1 MASLDKVQFSTE
13 SGFDLERAMELANL
27 ISVTYNE
34 YEVWDTNKDLQS
46 KESLPK
52 VITGSKAFINLGTN
66 SLERCAKDG
75 KKTEKSQPNRDY
87 ERLNDFWHQQQAK
100 VVSYERIDSFWFPQW
115 WWGEVIKLKNIWE
128 FFRTDIRNIF
138 VKLQDLVVDEPIF
151 GFIARS
157 QIEPNKFFVVFRGTR
172 EAAEWFNNFRPVP
185 KPFLV
190 DGNFGNLGEV
200 RNGFNLIYSSEPN
213 RKSKYLTIQKT
224 IQETIDKLFEDK
236 QINNDSQIFVTGH
249 SLGAGLA
256 TLAALHIHNL
266 TKSKNI
272 KPSIQL
278 YTFASPRVGDENFAK
293 HFNDIQS
300 YRVINSEDLIQSIP
314 LPTTEVVDDETFNGM
329 NPLKKARFAAFKAF
343 LDTITNGQ
351 AEKHYQHIG
360 ASVTFTKQTGKI
372 AGNHNLTNT
381 YREALN
387 IPSNTVQ

>member
-1 MASLDKVQFSTE
+1 MISIDKVQFSTE

-34 YEVWDTNKDLQS
+34 YEVWDTNKDLQNLD
-46 KESLPK
+46 SLPK
-52 VITGSKAFINLGTN
+52 TITGSKTFVNLSTN
-66 SLERCAKDG
+66 SLERAAKDG
-75 KKTEKSQPNRDY
+75 KKTEISQPNKDY
-87 ERLNDFWHQQQAK
+87 KRLDNFWHQQLDK
-100 VVSYERIDSFWFPQW
+100 VVKYERIDSFWFPQW
-115 WWGEVIKLKNIWE
+115 WWGEVIKPRNIWD
-128 FFRTDIRNIF
+128 FFKTDIRDIF
-138 VKLQDLVVDEPIF
+138 EKIQDLIIDEPIF

-172 EAAEWFNNFRPVP
+172 EAAEWFNNFKPVP
-185 KPFLV
+185 KSFLS

-213 RKSKYLTIQKT
+213 RESKYSTIQKT
-224 IQETIDKLFEDK
+224 IANFIGSN

-256 TLAALHIHNL
+256 TLAALHIHKL
-266 TKSKNI
+266 AEKKNI

-314 LPTTEVVDDETFNGM
+314 LPTTEVVDDETFKGM
-329 NPLKKARFAAFKAF
+329 NPLKQARFLAFKIF
-343 LDTITNGQ
+343 LNAITNGQ
-351 AEKHYQHIG
+351 SEKHYQHIG

-387 IPSNTVQ
+387 INESS

>member
-1 MASLDKVQFSTE
+1 MIPIDKVQFSKE

-34 YEVWDTNKDLQS
+34 YEVWDTNKDLQNLD
-46 KESLPK
+46 SLPK
-52 VITGSKAFINLGTN
+52 IITGSKTFVNLSTN
-66 SLERCAKDG
+66 YLERAAKDG

-87 ERLNDFWHQQQAK
+87 KRLDDFWHQQQDK
-100 VVSYERIDSFWFPQW
+100 VVTYERIDSFWFPQW
-115 WWGEVIKLKNIWE
+115 WWGEVIKPRNILD
-128 FFRTDIRNIF
+128 FIKTDIKGLF
-138 VKLQDLVVDEPIF
+138 AQVKKLVFDETIF

-185 KPFLV
+185 KPFLF
-190 DGNFGNLGEV
+190 DGSFGNLGEV

-213 RKSKYLTIQKT
+213 RESKYSTIQK
-224 IQETIDKLFEDK
+224 TIDKLFEDE
-236 QINNDSQIFVTGH
+236 QISNDSQIFVTGH

-256 TLAALHIHNL
+256 TLAALNIHKL
-266 TKSKNI
+266 AESKKI

-329 NPLKKARFAAFKAF
+329 NPLKQARFLAFKTF
-343 LDTITNGQ
+343 LNAITNGQ
-351 AEKHYQHIG
+351 SEKHYQHIG
-360 ASVTFTKQTGKI
+360 SSVTFTKQTGKI

-387 IPSNTVQ
+387 IKSNS